1 MPDPV
6 HDSITTVTAK
16 VTPVVATGV
25 LAFAPRFEVFSS
37 VTLLP
42 ILVGYSSAVNFYYTA
57 TQGPSGTAYCHAK
70 RFTNGADGEDLM
82 EYDYPPVRAI
92 RRVEVK

>member
-42 ILVGYSSAVNFYYTA
+42 ILVGYSSAVNY
-57 TQGPSGTAYCHAK
+57 AK
-70 RFTNGADGEDLM
+70 LIDPGAVALYIQCVVD
-82 EYDYPPVRAI
+82 VSS
-92 RRVEVK
+92 